1 MGQRYYHHG
10 TDETPPASSRVK
22 QSVVPQSQNLAPLAA
37 NTCAYPCQQ
46 HWQSFTNLVV
56 IREVLRGR
64 PCRLAGA
71 ARDLKNRS
79 ATRGHGAITQ
89 SNRESAEKIIRGLD
103 RPWKVQFISVHNE
116 QNQMYRRLVKRHH
129 HKLVCLSA
137 WRRKAKQNGTKL

>member
-1 MGQRYYHHG
+1 MAQTRRHPQVHALNKAWYRNRKI
-10 TDETPPASSRVK
+10 SRLWR
-22 QSVVPQSQNLAPLAA
+22 PILARILA
-37 NTCAYPCQQ
+37 NSIGR
-46 HWQSFTNLVV
+46 SFTNLVV

-89 SNRESAEKIIRGLD
+89 SNRESAEKVIRGLD